1 MKHRVI
7 ILIAAA
13 VCAVSCSQKPE
24 IPFDDMVRI
33 HHDMLMVDCT
43 LQDFPALF
51 INRDNEYV
59 YLPIL
64 EKYGYSGD
72 QYLAAVKYYIYDTE
86 QFMEIMNAV
95 GARLQGEWEALSA
108 VPGTDTDIVAEPDEL
123 KEPSKIDTSDTKPVR
138 RNRKKKKLQQPDS
151 DMMLDPSKSV
161 ETTPFNGERKLTQ
174 KDLEEMERKLK

>member
-1 MKHRVI
+1 MKHRLI

-24 IPFDDMVRI
+24 IPFDDMVSI
-33 HHDMLMVDCT
+33 HHDMLMVDCA

-64 EKYGYSGD
+64 EKYGYSGE

-95 GARLQGEWEALSA
+95 GTRLQNEWDVLSA
-108 VPGTDTDIVAEPDEL
+108 VQGTDIAPGADEL
-123 KEPSKIDTSDTKPVR
+123 KESSEVDTSGKR
-138 RNRKKKKLQQPDS
+138 RGLRKKKKLQQHDS
-151 DMMLDPSKSV
+151 EMLLDPSKSV
-161 ETTPFNGERKLTQ
+161 EPTPFNGERKLTQ